1 MVNMKK
7 NSWELFHRL
16 LDDKE
21 YKEFRQIYSQSFG
34 KKIKWYEL
42 DAIPESESQ
51 IIEKIASKQTKVS
64 KKIISECRLAIK
76 KAAESKK
83 AQCKKVTTN
92 NFILTAPLLSDN
104 TVFGFIFITKLSD
117 LLSAIQLKI
126 FISYLNTIILK
137 IQDDIELARLYDT
150 IQPRT
155 AALSTI
161 HTIHRLIS
169 STLTEKELLPRLAR
183 LTLQVMRVKRCT
195 IYLCDKNKKR
205 MRVAVSVTPK
215 GVISDKRKIAF
226 GEDIVGRSAKSAIPV
241 LTENTLAMPL
251 IEEDVL
257 GVIEITDKIDRRP
270 FTYFDQEILTTFAEQ
285 AVIALKNAYLNKQ
298 RENITEGSIKSL
310 IELSGT
316 KKQPHIP
323 EAQYKKLA
331 TAIAKN
337 LKISRKDINTL
348 KYAIKLKDVSK
359 VSIPDKI
366 LHKNTRLTREE
377 FKTMKQHPSKS
388 AAMLKP
394 IKVLDAVIP
403 VIKHQREKYDG
414 TGYPKGLR
422 GNQIPI
428 GSRILAVIGA
438 FEAMVTDRPYRKA
451 KSIDEAIE
459 EINRNSGTQFDP
471 KVVKAFNKIIK
482 NKSRLKENINNR

>member
-1 MVNMKK
+1 MKK

-21 YKEFRQIYSQSFG
+21 YKEFKEIYSQSFG
-34 KKIKWYEL
+34 KKTKWHEL
-42 DAIPESESQ
+42 DSIPESNSQ
-51 IIEKIASKQTKVS
+51 IIEKIAPKHARIS
-64 KKIISECRLAIK
+64 KKTVSECRSTMG
-76 KAAESKK
+76 KAGESKK
-83 AQCKKVTTN
+83 VQYNKITPS
-92 NFILTAPLLSDN
+92 NFILTAPLLSEN
-104 TVFGFIFITKLSD
+104 SVFGFIFITNVSD
-117 LLSAIQLKI
+117 ILSATQLKI
-126 FISYLNTIILK
+126 FTSYLNTIILK

-169 STLTEKELLPRLAR
+169 SALTEKELLPRLAR

-195 IYLCDKNKKR
+195 IYLCDKNKNKKKL
-205 MRVAVSVTPK
+205 RVAVSVSPK
-215 GVISDKRKIAF
+215 GLISDKRKIAF

-257 GVIEITDKIDRRP
+257 GVIEVTEKIDKRP
-270 FTYFDQEILTTFAEQ
+270 FTYFDQEILTTFSEQ

-323 EAQYKKLA
+323 EAQYKKLV

-337 LKISRKDINTL
+337 IKVSRKDINTL

-377 FKTMKQHPSKS
+377 FKTMKQHSSKS

-394 IKVLDAVIP
+394 IKVLDSVIP
-403 VIKHQREKYDG
+403 LIKHQREKYDG
-414 TGYPKGLR
+414 TGYPNGLK

-451 KSIDEAIE
+451 KSIEEAVE

-482 NKSRLKENINNR
+482 KKSTLKEKISKR

>member
-1 MVNMKK
+1 MNIKK

-16 LDDKE
+16 LDDNE
-21 YKEFRQIYSQSFG
+21 YKEFKQLYSQGFG
-34 KKIKWYEL
+34 KKTQWHEL
-42 DAIPESESQ
+42 DSIPESDLH
-51 IIEKIASKQTKVS
+51 IREKIASKQTKIS
-64 KKIISECRLAIK
+64 KKTIFECRSTME
-76 KAAESKK
+76 KARKSKRV
-83 AQCKKVTTN
+83 QYKKVTAS
-92 NFILTAPLLSDN
+92 NFVLTAPLLSEN
-104 TVFGFIFITKLSD
+104 SVFGFIFITKISNILT
-117 LLSAIQLKI
+117 ATQLKI
-126 FISYLNTIILK
+126 FTSYLNTIILK
-137 IQDDIELARLYDT
+137 ILDDIELARLYDT

-195 IYLCDKNKKR
+195 IYLCDKNKKK
-205 MRVAVSVTPK
+205 MRVAVTVTPK
-215 GVISDKRKIAF
+215 GLVADKRIIAS
-226 GEDIVGRSAKSAIPV
+226 GEGIVGRSAKSAIPV
-241 LTENTLAMPL
+241 LTENTLTMPL

-257 GVIEITDKIDRRP
+257 GVIEVTEKIDKRP
-270 FTYFDQEILTTFAEQ
+270 FTYFDQEILTTFSEQ

-298 RENITEGSIKSL
+298 RDNITQGSIKSL

-323 EAQYKKLA
+323 EAQYKKLV

-337 LKISRKDINTL
+337 LKLSRKDINTL

-359 VSIPDKI
+359 LSIPDKI

-377 FKTMKQHPSKS
+377 FKTMKQHTSKS

-394 IKVLDAVIP
+394 IKVLDSVIP
-403 VIKHQREKYDG
+403 LIKHQREKYDG
-414 TGYPKGLR
+414 TGYPKGLK

-428 GSRILAVIGA
+428 GSRILAIIGA

-451 KSIDEAIE
+451 KSVEEAVE

-471 KVVKAFNKIIK
+471 KIVKAFNKIIK
-482 NKSRLKENINNR
+482 KKKH